1 MLSVSE
7 VSKIF
12 DVDRQTIKLWAKHYK
27 EYLSNYA
34 SPEKG
39 LGRHFTQLD
48 IQVLA
53 LIHQYWEDQPD
64 YENIKCLLSNEAYRE
79 DHYREFSLLHISL
92 IQNPCENPY
101 EGSEAWTQGFL
112 IGGMVSKFHQI
123 EIARSYRSAAENLI
137 SEVKDSSK
145 PLDYAYPVLFL
156 YRHCLELYLKIILN
170 YAPLGKQVKIHE
182 LDELIKNIEN
192 RYQKKIPG
200 WMKARLLDFHFLD
213 PKSTSFRYIDAM
225 PNEVSNLDE
234 FWIDFEHLDLIIENL
249 CSVFESFIDNETQNP
264 N

>member
-1 MLSVSE
+1 MLSVAE

-39 LGRHFTQLD
+39 LEQHFNQLD

-64 YENIKCLLSNEAYRE
+64 YENIKCLLNNEVYRE
-79 DHYREFSLLHISL
+79 DHYKEFSLLHISL

-123 EIARSYRSAAENLI
+123 EIARSYRSAAEHLI
-137 SEVKDSSK
+137 SEIKDSPE

-170 YAPLGKQVKIHE
+170 NAPSEKKIKIHD
-182 LDELIKNIEN
+182 LDSLIKNIEN
-192 RYQKKIPG
+192 EYQKKIPN
-200 WMKARLLDFHFLD
+200 WIKARLLDFHFLD

-225 PNEVSNLDE
+225 PDEVSNLDE
-234 FWIDFEHLDLIIENL
+234 FWIDFEHLHLVIENL
-249 CSVFESFIDNETQNP
+249 CLLFESLIERETQNH